1 MASPSRPPREV
12 HEPPEAEERLNS
24 KCCGCGS
31 RVTRPVVV
39 EVSQRL
45 CVSQCHRGAQA
56 TCLTSLPTPHWASS
70 RPRPPG
76 CSRHPRSTR
85 GRRWVSTAAGC
96 LFCLTGTSC
105 SVRMFPTLCVYRPVS
120 LAPPTLTNT
129 LSALRLHQ
137 TSSWTCSRRRRS
149 SRIRSA
155 TRRR

>member
-1 MASPSRPPREV
+1 MAPPSCPPRKV
-12 HEPPEAEERLNS
+12 GEPPEAEERLNS

-31 RVTRPVVV
+31 RVMQPVVV

-45 CVSQCHRGAQA
+45 CVSQRHRGAQV
-56 TCLTSLPTPHWASS
+56 TCLTSLPTPHWALS

-76 CSRHPRSTR
+76 CSRRPRSTR
-85 GRRWVSTAAGC
+85 GRRWVSTAAGG

-105 SVRMFPTLCVYRPVS
+105 SVRTFPTLCVCRPVC

-129 LSALRLHQ
+129 PSALCLHQ

-149 SRIRSA
+149 SRTRSA
-155 TRRR
+155 TRQR